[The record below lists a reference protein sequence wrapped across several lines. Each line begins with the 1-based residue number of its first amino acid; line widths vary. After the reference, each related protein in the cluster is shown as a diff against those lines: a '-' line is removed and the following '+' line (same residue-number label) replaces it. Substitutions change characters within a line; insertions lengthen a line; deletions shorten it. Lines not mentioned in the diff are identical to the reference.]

1 MSKAANEELVAL
13 FDGFGITVDGGEKVT
28 IPARFQKYDD
38 PERQSPDQYITYE
51 PERVT
56 GALRADDGIY
66 LYSEAYDITIASKI
80 GAAISIF
87 DIISAVEELMINAG
101 WDYTIEDSSGIQRDD
116 ASGYRT
122 VTLNFRKERSL

>member
-1 MSKAANEELVAL
+1 MSKAANEELAEL
-13 FDGFGITVDGGEKVT
+13 FSGFGITVDGGEK
-28 IPARFQKYDD
+28 ILISARFQRYDD
-38 PERQSPDQYITYE
+38 PERTSPDQYVTWE

-56 GALRADDGIY
+56 SALRADDGIY

-80 GAAISIF
+80 GASISIF
-87 DIISAVEELMINAG
+87 DIISAVEDLMINAG

>member
-13 FDGFGITVDGGEKVT
+13 FADFGITVDGGETVT

-38 PERQSPDQYITYE
+38 PERTSPDQYITYE

-80 GAAISIF
+80 GATISIF